1 MHLCCFSYNNLSC
14 VACGEAGLNTMH
26 RMSNFKKFKKTVVAG
41 NVSDLYPIKSIR
53 VKQTFFLKFTN
64 INKYFFR
71 TTFSPNAYL
80 LPYLP
85 LDGAVRIFSC
95 HSNDV
100 AGIQTNVRKM
110 HLFERTL

>member
-1 MHLCCFSYNNLSC
+1 
-14 VACGEAGLNTMH
+14 MH

-64 INKYFFR
+64 INKYFFPA
-71 TTFSPNAYL
+71 TFSPNAYL
-80 LPYLP
+80 FPCLP
-85 LDGAVRIFSC
+85 LDGTIRIFSY
-95 HSNDV
+95 HSNFV

-110 HLFERTL
+110 YLFLRTL